1 MLHFLFMLSDLAI
14 EYRLGLL
21 PSLSTLGNECGKVGF
36 KYQNLKCVSTTS
48 NKVHEARHGDISE
61 SSSSGRRIT

>member
-1 MLHFLFMLSDLAI
+1 MMLHFLFMLSDLAI
-14 EYRLGLL
+14 EDRLGLS

-48 NKVHEARHGDISE
+48 NKVHEARQ
-61 SSSSGRRIT
+61 